1 MSEPPEPRANPILI
15 GHDSAEAAL
24 LGALGGARMHH
35 AWMITGPEGVG
46 KATLAFRFARRLLA
60 GASAGDRLALDPV
73 HPVSRRIAAGGHA
86 DLFTLRRTIGSNGK
100 KLRGEIGVDDVRAV
114 SAFLRLTPAEGG
126 WRVVIVDRADELNRN
141 AANALLKILE
151 EPPPRALLL
160 LVCASPGR
168 LPITLRSRCRR
179 LALRPLSDADMARLL
194 ALDLPEV
201 AEDERARLIAL
212 AEGSPGRALLLRD
225 AHGLALAG
233 LVDQV
238 LAALPDLPGAGWE
251 VADRLGRADGGF
263 STFMDLLRAAI
274 AAAVRAAARGQAD
287 PEQARLAGL
296 HPLDAWADVWHALT
310 RLQDETERFALD
322 RRQAVLTGLR
332 LLAEPSQ
339 GTA

>member
-1 MSEPPEPRANPILI
+1 MSEPPEPRANPTLI
-15 GHDSAEAAL
+15 GHDSAEATL

-60 GASAGDRLALDPV
+60 GASAGGTLALDPA
-73 HPVSRRIAAGGHA
+73 HPVARRIAAGGHA
-86 DLFTLRRTIGSNGK
+86 DLFTLRRTIGADGK
-100 KLRGEIGVDDVRAV
+100 KLRNEIGVDDVRAV

-310 RLQDETERFALD
+310 RLQDET
-322 RRQAVLTGLR
+322 
-332 LLAEPSQ
+332 
-339 GTA
+339 